1 MQRFQLVRDFATIH
15 RIMGEQGVFQL
26 ILCVLLGILVE
37 FISPVK
43 KELCVGLESP
53 DAQLMERAPKDSS
66 LWKPF
71 FDDRW
76 EKEGTTDDFG

>member
-1 MQRFQLVRDFATIH
+1 
-15 RIMGEQGVFQL
+15 MGEQGVFQL

-37 FISPVK
+37 FMSPVK

-53 DAQLMERAPKDSS
+53 DAQLMERAPKDCS

>member
-1 MQRFQLVRDFATIH
+1 MQRFQLVRDFAAIH

-37 FISPVK
+37 FMSPVK

-53 DAQLMERAPKDSS
+53 DAQLMERAPKDCS

>member
-1 MQRFQLVRDFATIH
+1 M
-15 RIMGEQGVFQL
+15 
-26 ILCVLLGILVE
+26 E
-37 FISPVK
+37 FMSPVK